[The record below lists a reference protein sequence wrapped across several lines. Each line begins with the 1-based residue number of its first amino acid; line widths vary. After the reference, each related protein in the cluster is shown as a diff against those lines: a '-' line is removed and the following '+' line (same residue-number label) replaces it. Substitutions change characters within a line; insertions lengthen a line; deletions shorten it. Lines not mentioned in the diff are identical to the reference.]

1 MTTSLSETP
10 PDHSG
15 LLPLTP
21 PDSERRTTLD
31 APVDSVQDLR
41 RYWERVRPKL
51 NKETAYIKISDQFDP
66 LQHTEEISGF
76 IRRFDCYSTF
86 IRVRMPTKIHET
98 FCRDLEE
105 EYITQK
111 LQHERDFVGIKL
123 GGSSNVSL
131 SGHKQSR
138 SPDIQFFHVLHA
150 KPRVIIEVAY
160 SQSLKAL
167 RDVAQDYILG
177 TDGQVRRVYGI
188 KLSPLGGQ
196 PSTISEWVP
205 KITPSDD
212 PDFDGEI
219 RAEEIYCKEF
229 RSADGSPMNPHERI
243 VISTHDFD
251 VAAEGEISIP
261 FRRIFEILQ
270 GVEQMQNVP
279 EERPAKR
286 LKRVFRTP
294 SPIEQLNE
302 DDEAVFAAREDA
314 EEEAGSGKDPDYE
327 PGSNNSQESASSL

>member
-21 PDSERRTTLD
+21 PDSERRTTSD
-31 APVDSVQDLR
+31 VTVESVQDLR

-86 IRVRMPTKIHET
+86 IRVRMPTTIHDA
-98 FCRDLEE
+98 FCRGLED
-105 EYITQK
+105 EYRTQK
-111 LQHERDFVGIKL
+111 LQYERDFVDIRL
-123 GGSSNVSL
+123 AGSSDVSL
-131 SGHKQSR
+131 SGRKQSR
-138 SPDIQFFHVLHA
+138 SPDIQFRHLLHA

-160 SQSLKAL
+160 SQSLKEL
-167 RDVAQDYILG
+167 RDVAEDYILE

-188 KLSPLGGQ
+188 KLSPLGGK
-196 PSTISEWVP
+196 PLTISEWRP
-205 KITPSDD
+205 KITPSDN
-212 PDFDGEI
+212 PDFDEDI

-229 RSADGSPMNPHERI
+229 RSADGSPVNPHECI
-243 VISTHDFD
+243 VISAHDFD
-251 VAAEGEISIP
+251 VAAEAEISIP

-270 GVEQMQNVP
+270 EVEQMQNVP

-286 LKRVFRTP
+286 LRHVRRTP